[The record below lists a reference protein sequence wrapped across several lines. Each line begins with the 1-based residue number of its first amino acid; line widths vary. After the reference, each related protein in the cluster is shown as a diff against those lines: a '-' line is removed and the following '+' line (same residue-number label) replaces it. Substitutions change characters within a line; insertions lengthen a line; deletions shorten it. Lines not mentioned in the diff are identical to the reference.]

1 MILTQWLHVVASRQ
15 SRIFGV
21 VSHSYLSKTP
31 ISFLP
36 CRMLDVDVAYEVS
49 WQIPPSEL
57 SLVLSP
63 MHTEQQ
69 TIEVQNFILPLSS
82 LQQFH
87 STAITL

>member
-1 MILTQWLHVVASRQ
+1 
-15 SRIFGV
+15 
-21 VSHSYLSKTP
+21 
-31 ISFLP
+31 
-36 CRMLDVDVAYEVS
+36 MLDVDVAYEVS